1 MTDPRTLHA
10 PAVARDRDGLAAF
23 ASGLGERAFWPGDVG
38 YDEACRIWN
47 GMIERRPALVVRP
60 RDDADVAACIGFA
73 RNGGLPLSVRGGGHN
88 IAGTALCAGGVM
100 LDFSTQR
107 DVKVDPSNGR
117 VRVQP
122 GATWADLDRT
132 TQAFGLVVP
141 GGIVSATGVAG
152 FTLGGGFGWVSRR
165 HGFAA
170 DNLVVAE
177 VVTADGQVRRASADE
192 DPDLFWALR
201 GGGGNFGVVTAFEFE
216 ARVHAPEVIAGL
228 VLHPIDRAREVLA
241 LFREA
246 TAQAPDGLCH
256 LLIMRKAPPL
266 PIIPEAAHGAPVAG
280 IAVCYSGPLEE
291 GEELVAPIKRFGEPL
306 VDTIGRK
313 PFVAH
318 QQFLDAGQPFGRR
331 YYWKSDYFDSL
342 PEAADG
348 TMVEHAMAIASPH
361 SAVLCM
367 HLGGAAAR
375 RPAGESAVGNRTAE
389 YVLNM
394 QGAWEQPA
402 EDPTHIAWA
411 RDFWSA
417 MRPFSS
423 GGTYVNFLTQDADE
437 ERLRAAY
444 GPELYVGLARIK
456 AKYDPGNLFR
466 SNQNIRPADRG

>member
-1 MTDPRTLHA
+1 MSDAMTSQA
-10 PAVARDRDGLAAF
+10 PATARDRHGLNAF
-23 ASGLGERAFWPGDVG
+23 AAGLHGRAFWPGDAA
-38 YDEACRIWN
+38 YAEACRIWN

-60 RDDADVAACIGFA
+60 KDADQVAACIGFV
-73 RNGGLPLSVRGGGHN
+73 RDSGLPLSIRGGGHN
-88 IAGTALCAGGVM
+88 IAGTALCDGGLM

-107 DVKVDPSNGR
+107 TVEVDPSSGR
-117 VRVQP
+117 VRVAP
-122 GATWADLDRT
+122 GATWADVDRA

-165 HGFAA
+165 YGFAA
-170 DNLVVAE
+170 DNLVAAD
-177 VVTADGQVRRASADE
+177 VVTADGRVRRTSADE
-192 DPDLFWALR
+192 EPDLFWAIR
-201 GGGGNFGVVTAFEFE
+201 GGGGNFAVVTGFDFE
-216 ARVHAPEVIAGL
+216 AQPHGPEVIAGL
-228 VLHPIDRAREVLA
+228 VLHPMERAREVLA
-241 LFREA
+241 LFRAA
-246 TAQAPDGLCH
+246 TASAPDGLCH

-266 PIIPEAAHGAPVAG
+266 PIIPKEVHGAPVAG
-280 IAVCYSGPLEE
+280 IAVCYSGPLED
-291 GEELVAPIKRFGEPL
+291 GEELVAPIKRFGRPL
-306 VDTIGRK
+306 ADTIGPK

-348 TMVEHAMAIASPH
+348 ILIDHAGAIASPH

-375 RPAGESAVGNRTAE
+375 RPAGATAVGNRTAE

-394 QGAWEQPA
+394 QGAWEEPA
-402 EDPTHIAWA
+402 EDAAHIAWT

-417 MRPFSS
+417 MQPFAS

-444 GPELYVGLARIK
+444 GAELYAALARIK
-456 AKYDPGNLFR
+456 ARYDPDNLLR
-466 SNQNIRPADRG
+466 SNQNIRPAPGG

>member
-1 MTDPRTLHA
+1 MTDARTIHTL
-10 PAVARDRDGLAAF
+10 AVARDRNGLEAF
-23 ASGLGERAFWPGDVG
+23 ASGLRERAFWPGDAG

-47 GMIERRPALVVRP
+47 AMIERRPALVVRP
-60 RDDADVAACIGFA
+60 RDAADVAACIGFV
-73 RNGGLPLSVRGGGHN
+73 RDRGLPLSIRGGGHN
-88 IAGTALCAGGVM
+88 IAGTALCDGGLM
-100 LDFSTQR
+100 LDFSTQK
-107 DVKVDPSNGR
+107 DVDVDPANGR

-122 GATWADLDRT
+122 GATWADVDRA

-170 DNLVVAE
+170 DNLVAAE
-177 VVTADGQVRRASADE
+177 VITADGRMRRASAKE

-201 GGGGNFGVVTAFEFE
+201 GGGGNFGVVTAFEFK
-216 ARVHAPEVIAGL
+216 AQPHGPEVIAGL

-246 TAQAPDGLCH
+246 TASAPDGLCH

-266 PIIPEAAHGAPVAG
+266 PIIPKEAHGTPVAG
-280 IAVCYSGPLEE
+280 IAVCYSGPLED

-313 PFVAH
+313 PFIAH
-318 QQFLDAGQPFGRR
+318 QQFLDSGQPFGRR
-331 YYWKSDYFDSL
+331 YYWKSDYFDAL

-348 TMVEHAMAIASPH
+348 SIIDHATAISSPH

-375 RPAGESAVGNRTAE
+375 RPAGETAVGNRTAE

-394 QGAWEQPA
+394 QGAWEEPA
-402 EDPTHIAWA
+402 EDDTHIGWA

-444 GPELYVGLARIK
+444 GPELYAGLARIK
-456 AKYDPGNLFR
+456 GKYDPDNLFR
-466 SNQNIRPADRG
+466 SNQNIRPAASG